1 MTKTNTTIESNLIP
15 VGSGDKP
22 ESSWDVAFG
31 VRDRLLNNFLEA
43 HFKKFRNKF
52 YLGKG
57 EVEQIR
63 INYEWKIK
71 SPAKLYFESLTE
83 SDLEAYRQYVLA
95 DEEQAQAIQ
104 DEQRIIDLLKSNV
117 PQIKIHLPKV
127 EFRLTLLRREP
138 FEIVIP
144 VQFFALTK
152 IKLENNVLK
161 LIPEAAHILDLE
173 ESLGE
178 ATNNEELLLVLG
190 HITNTLLRDNLSQ
203 LVQQIEIPNV
213 LEVFDSAKLSNLG
226 VIVREHHLI
235 LTSTVNFPQSQMAES
250 NLISNSKTTPRSNK
264 SKISGK
270 SLRDSILPNRD
281 LFIALNGHFFQLLA
295 ERYLTRT
302 DRGHVEEWK
311 QSPKYRF
318 DYELHVNDP
327 QARIEQGKIKL
338 DCALNFKITKGD
350 FEQGRLV
357 KFNWKAN
364 GKAPKGIQLNGELM
378 LKRQGRRASLW
389 AKATLL
395 PFKPDVKFEVD
406 DWILDSILSLSEDF
420 VALLFK
426 SIQAVHPIGIEHK
439 ILDFPSIF
447 PGTSL
452 RFRVSSMALHNFD
465 GNVALLS
472 NLDFSTIS

>member
-1 MTKTNTTIESNLIP
+1 
-15 VGSGDKP
+15 
-22 ESSWDVAFG
+22 
-31 VRDRLLNNFLEA
+31 
-43 HFKKFRNKF
+43 
-52 YLGKG
+52 
-57 EVEQIR
+57 
-63 INYEWKIK
+63 
-71 SPAKLYFESLTE
+71 
-83 SDLEAYRQYVLA
+83 
-95 DEEQAQAIQ
+95 
-104 DEQRIIDLLKSNV
+104 
-117 PQIKIHLPKV
+117 
-127 EFRLTLLRREP
+127 
-138 FEIVIP
+138 
-144 VQFFALTK
+144 
-152 IKLENNVLK
+152 
-161 LIPEAAHILDLE
+161 
-173 ESLGE
+173 
-178 ATNNEELLLVLG
+178 
-190 HITNTLLRDNLSQ
+190 
-203 LVQQIEIPNV
+203 
-213 LEVFDSAKLSNLG
+213 
-226 VIVREHHLI
+226 
-235 LTSTVNFPQSQMAES
+235 
-250 NLISNSKTTPRSNK
+250 
-264 SKISGK
+264 
-270 SLRDSILPNRD
+270 LRDSILPNRD

-364 GKAPKGIQLNGELM
+364 GKAPKGTQLNGELM